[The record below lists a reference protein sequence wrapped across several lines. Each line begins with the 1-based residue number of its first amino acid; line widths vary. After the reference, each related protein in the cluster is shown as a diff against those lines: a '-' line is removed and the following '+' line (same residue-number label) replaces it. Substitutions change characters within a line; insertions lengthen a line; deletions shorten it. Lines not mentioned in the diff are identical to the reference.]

1 MTYATQGGGRWV
13 VRQQAASPAS
23 WCMFT
28 QQKKSSLVLAGAS
41 KPEKQRGG
49 G

>member
-1 MTYATQGGGRWV
+1 MTYATQGGGLQRCRV

-28 QQKKSSLVLAGAS
+28 QQTKTSLVLAGAS
-41 KPEKQRGG
+41 
-49 G
+49 